1 MKKRLFCAII
11 GAMLIASFTAC
22 NTQGGNASQATV
34 AEANADQNAAASDD
48 IKDGEYDLSFSKRD
62 ADSSY
67 DESAAAKI
75 TFTDTSAESSTGS
88 AEVSGT
94 TVTIKAEGTYIVS
107 GSCKDGK
114 IVIDADENAK
124 VQVVFKG
131 IDLSSSGSPFV
142 VKSADKVFIT
152 LADGTEN
159 AVSDSGSYSETVGE
173 TNVDAAIFSKEGI
186 SINGSGKLTV
196 NGNYKHGI
204 ISKDDLVL
212 AGGTVSVKSASTGVE
227 GKDSL
232 KIKDTDLTVEA
243 GSDAIRSTNTEDTAT
258 KGFVYIQSG
267 KLTLKSEN
275 DAVQASSL
283 LRVDGGELNITTG
296 GGSDSGKTHTEEN
309 FMRGGRMNMFSSN
322 SDSTDT
328 DSAKGLKAAD
338 AIKINGGTI
347 DINSSDDAL
356 HSNNSL
362 SVDGGEL
369 RISSGDDGLHSDTTL
384 TVNSGTIDI
393 TKSYEGIES
402 GEITVNDGKISVKS
416 SDDGFN
422 AAGGNNGTER
432 QGMFDSDSSKV
443 LTINGG
449 YVYVDADGDG
459 LDSNGVLKICGGTI
473 LVNGPSNDG
482 NGALDSGSSC
492 EVTGGTI
499 IAIGSSG
506 MAESL
511 TANGQCS
518 IMTDIDSQA
527 ADTSVALTDS
537 EGNVLASINS
547 TKQFNNVVV
556 STPSIRKGE
565 SYKIIV
571 GGTVDGADSNGF
583 VDSGKISGGSAA
595 AEITMDSE
603 SYTNGGSHMGGG
615 MGGMRGGDMQPP
627 NGDNPNGMQPPNGN
641 NQQRPQF

>member
-1 MKKRLFCAII
+1 MKKRIMCAII
-11 GAMLIASFTAC
+11 SAMLIASFTAC
-22 NTQGGNASQATV
+22 STQGGSGSQTSTADT
-34 AEANADQNAAASDD
+34 AANKSAAASDE
-48 IKDGEYDLSFSKRD
+48 IKDGEYDLSFSQRD

-75 TFTDTSAESSTGS
+75 TFTDTSAESSSGS

-94 TVTIKAEGTYIVS
+94 TVTIKSEGTYVVS

-114 IVIDADENAK
+114 IVVDADEKAK
-124 VQVVFKG
+124 VQVVLNG
-131 IDLSSSGSPFV
+131 IDLTSSGSPFV

-152 LADGTEN
+152 LADGSEN
-159 AVSDSGSYSETVGE
+159 TVSDGSSYTDTVGE
-173 TNVDAAIFSKEGI
+173 TNVDAAIFSKEDL

-204 ISKDDLVL
+204 LSKDDLVV
-212 AGGTVSVKSASTGVE
+212 AGGTVSVKAVSTGVE

-232 KIKDTDLTVEA
+232 KIKDADLTVEA
-243 GSDAIRSTNTEDTAT
+243 GSDAIRATNTEDTAS

-267 KLTLKSEN
+267 KLTLTSEN
-275 DAVQASSL
+275 DAIQSSSL
-283 LRVDGGELNITTG
+283 LRVDGGDFNITTG
-296 GGSDSGKTHTEEN
+296 GGSESGKTHTEEN
-309 FMRGGRMNMFSSN
+309 FGRGGRMQMFSSN

-328 DSAKGLKAAD
+328 DSAKGLKSAD

-347 DINSSDDAL
+347 NINSSDDAL

-369 RISSGDDGLHSDTTL
+369 KISSGDDGLHSDTTL
-384 TVNSGTIDI
+384 TINSGKIDI
-393 TKSYEGIES
+393 SKSYEGIES
-402 GEITVNDGKISVKS
+402 GEITMNDGTVIVTS

-449 YVYVDADGDG
+449 YVYVDANGDG
-459 LDSNGVLKICGGTI
+459 LDSNGVLKINGGTI

-492 EVTGGTI
+492 EVSGGTI

-527 ADTSVALTDS
+527 ANTTVALTDS

-556 STPSIRKGE
+556 STPSIKKGE
-565 SYKIIV
+565 SYKLV
-571 GGTVDGADSNGF
+571 CGGTVDGADSYGF
-583 VDSGKISGGSAA
+583 ADSGKVSGGTTA
-595 AEITMDSE
+595 AEMTMDSE
-603 SYTNGGSHMGGG
+603 SYSNGGSRMGGG
-615 MGGMRGGDMQPP
+615 MGGMRGNMQPP
-627 NGDNPNGMQPPNGN
+627 DGDNGNGMQPPDGN
-641 NQQRPQF
+641 MQNKPQF

>member
-1 MKKRLFCAII
+1 MKKRIMCAII
-11 GAMLIASFTAC
+11 SAMLIASFTAC
-22 NTQGGNASQATV
+22 STQGGSGSQTSTADT
-34 AEANADQNAAASDD
+34 AANKSAAASDE
-48 IKDGEYDLSFSKRD
+48 IKDGEYDLSFSQRD

-75 TFTDTSAESSTGS
+75 TFTDTSAESSSGS

-94 TVTIKAEGTYIVS
+94 TVTIKSEGTYVVS
-107 GSCKDGK
+107 GGCKDGK
-114 IVIDADENAK
+114 IVVDADEKAK
-124 VQVVFKG
+124 VQVVFNG
-131 IDLSSSGSPFV
+131 IDLTSSGSPFV

-152 LADGTEN
+152 LADGSEN
-159 AVSDSGSYSETVGE
+159 TVSDGSSYTDTVGE
-173 TNVDAAIFSKEGI
+173 TNVDAAIFSKEDL

-204 ISKDDLVL
+204 LSKDDLVV
-212 AGGTVSVKSASTGVE
+212 AGGTVSVKAVSTGVE

-232 KIKDTDLTVEA
+232 KIKDADLTVEA
-243 GSDAIRSTNTEDTAT
+243 GSDAIRATNTEDTAS

-267 KLTLKSEN
+267 KLTLTSEN
-275 DAVQASSL
+275 DAIQSSSL
-283 LRVDGGELNITTG
+283 LRVDGGDFNITTG
-296 GGSDSGKTHTEEN
+296 GGSESGKTHTEEN
-309 FMRGGRMNMFSSN
+309 FGRGGRMQMFSSN

-328 DSAKGLKAAD
+328 DSAKGLKSAD

-347 DINSSDDAL
+347 NINSSDDAL

-362 SVDGGEL
+362 TVDGGEL
-369 RISSGDDGLHSDTTL
+369 KISSGDDGLHSDTTL
-384 TVNSGTIDI
+384 TINSGKIDI
-393 TKSYEGIES
+393 SKSYEGIES
-402 GEITVNDGKISVKS
+402 GEM
-416 SDDGFN
+416 
-422 AAGGNNGTER
+422 ER

-449 YVYVDADGDG
+449 YVYVDANGDG
-459 LDSNGVLKICGGTI
+459 LDSNGVLKINGGTI

-492 EVTGGTI
+492 EVSGGTI

-527 ADTSVALTDS
+527 ANTTVALTDS

-556 STPSIRKGE
+556 STPSIKKGE
-565 SYKIIV
+565 SYKLV
-571 GGTVDGADSNGF
+571 CGGTVDGADSYGF
-583 VDSGKISGGSAA
+583 ADSGKVSGGTTA
-595 AEITMDSE
+595 AEMTMDSE
-603 SYTNGGSHMGGG
+603 SYSNGGSRMGGG
-615 MGGMRGGDMQPP
+615 MGGMRGNMQPP
-627 NGDNPNGMQPPNGN
+627 DGDNGNGMQPPDGN
-641 NQQRPQF
+641 MQNKPQF